1 MKEMDI
7 NKAFIK
13 IVCSFIKTGNYDIMQ
28 LDLILE
34 NVQKSFENFNK
45 KKKQENILS
54 HLYDD
59 HFICLKCNQ
68 SVVLLNKH
76 LKQCHHITLEDYKN
90 EFNLANDYPSVPKN
104 YSKTRSSIA
113 KNMKLGKGKV
123 LGTKVRS

>member
-1 MKEMDI
+1 MKEIDL

-13 IVCSFIKTGNYDIMQ
+13 IVCSFIKTGNYDINK
-28 LDLILE
+28 LDLILDT
-34 NVQKSFENFNK
+34 VQKSFENFTA
-45 KKKQENILS
+45 KKKQENISS

-76 LKQCHHITLEDYKN
+76 LKQCHQMNLEEYKH
-90 EFNLANDYPSVPKN
+90 EFHLANDYPSVPKN

-113 KNMKLGKGKV
+113 KNMKLGRGKGQ
-123 LGTKVRS
+123 RR